1 MRAKTVYDDHTLNT
15 SVAPSISFS
24 RLASIVVVASL
35 IFAIEAPLA
44 GQDTAGA
51 ISGGNGT
58 FYTGTY
64 TDQIQVIDERTFSI
78 VDQIQT
84 QNGIT
89 GDWVVSANRERIYV
103 ADATFLH
110 IETIDLAL
118 RESIDTFTLSEGNDW
133 FRIQSFA
140 IDPQETYALI
150 LGKSRIKHVDRFEIG
165 PSVILRYD
173 LRTHQVT
180 DTIPW
185 PGGHQRERARF
196 MFSPDGSLVYFS
208 AEDMI
213 VLESENFTEVDRWE
227 ISEEME
233 PGLGRVRPGFNAS
246 YFEEPG
252 FFTGLVRITEP
263 VNQRR
268 MMGVARVNLA
278 ERDIDFY
285 TLGPTAPVRSF
296 AMAPGG
302 EKAWALYSE
311 VGHHEFWAIDLEE
324 RRVTHREVFE
334 GRPRMGLN
342 VSTNGELLYVH
353 VAGNTIDV
361 YDSETYELL
370 RTVDVGGDMKGF
382 VLIPGPG
389 TP

>member
-1 MRAKTVYDDHTLNT
+1 MNALPSFRSPASGSRST
-15 SVAPSISFS
+15 SLFSSAPLL
-24 RLASIVVVASL
+24 LATALVLSTGV
-35 IFAIEAPLA
+35 PLA
-44 GQDTAGA
+44 GQRTSGT

-64 TDQIQVIDERTFSI
+64 TDQIQVIDERTLSV

-89 GDWVVSANRERIYV
+89 GDWVVSANRERIYI

-110 IETIDLAL
+110 IETIDLAE
-118 RESIDTFTLSEGNDW
+118 RRSIDTFTLSEGDDW
-133 FRIQSFA
+133 FRIESFA
-140 IDPQETYALI
+140 VDPQETYALI
-150 LGKSRIKHVDRFEIG
+150 LGKSRIKHLDRFEIG

-173 LRTHQVT
+173 LRNHEVM

-185 PGGHQRERARF
+185 PGGHERERARF

-213 VLESENFTEVDRWE
+213 VLESENFTEVARWE
-227 ISEEME
+227 ISEDLE
-233 PGLGRVRPGFNAS
+233 PGLGQVSPSFNAS
-246 YFEEPG
+246 FYEEPG
-252 FFTGLVRITEP
+252 FFTGLVRITDP

-268 MMGVARVNLA
+268 MMGVARVDLA

-285 TLGPTAPVRSF
+285 TLGPDASVRRF
-296 AMAPGG
+296 ALAPGG

-311 VGHHEFWAIDLEE
+311 VGHYEFWEIDLEE
-324 RRVTHREVFE
+324 RRVVRREVFE
-334 GRPRMGLN
+334 GRPRMGLIA
-342 VSTNGELLYVH
+342 STNGELLYVH

-370 RTVDVGGDMKGF
+370 QTVDVGGDMKGF
-382 VLIPGPG
+382 VLLPGPDA
-389 TP
+389 P